1 MISSMIIAIA
11 TGIDSFIVGLSYG
24 IKGIKM
30 KIPLVVLMN
39 TVSAA
44 ILGISMFAGRKIFLM
59 LPVFW
64 GKLVGSSILLLLGL
78 IFLTQAFI
86 EFKYPADANSERFIG
101 SFRIRV
107 FGIIIQILRQPE
119 KADLNHSGTIDAKEA
134 LVLGTAVSLDGI
146 AVGFASSITGINIL
160 LTPIMCLLFSFLFTV
175 FGLNL
180 GNVYTEYTAQEKV
193 KFLPGMLLII
203 LGILKLV

>member
-1 MISSMIIAIA
+1 MIGSMIIAIA

-24 IKGIKM
+24 IKGM
-30 KIPLVVLMN
+30 KIKIPIVVLMN

-64 GKLVGSSILLLLGL
+64 GKLIGSSILILIGL
-78 IFLTQAFI
+78 TFLTQAFI

-101 SFRIRV
+101 SLRIKA

-119 KADLNHSGTIDAKEA
+119 KADLNQSGTIDAKEA

-160 LTPIMCLLFSFLFTV
+160 LTPVLCLLFSFLLTIS
-175 FGLNL
+175 GLHL
-180 GNVYTEYTAQEKV
+180 GKAYTEYTAQEKV